1 MTHPSWATKAKY
13 TFAATNPIY
22 LDADGD
28 GAWRS
33 PAATAKILLNQPPT
47 ADFQGALHMA
57 LKQEDGIAVQMIAEL
72 RTQTSEAERA
82 TFDEKV
88 RKASAKRAVLKE
100 FLRYLPTGKK

>member
-1 MTHPSWATKAKY
+1 
-13 TFAATNPIY
+13 
-22 LDADGD
+22 
-28 GAWRS
+28 
-33 PAATAKILLNQPPT
+33 
-47 ADFQGALHMA
+47 MA